1 MLAILL
7 LSLLLSLASPQQIVY
22 SIVPTNAINLT
33 QASPSA
39 CYANCRS
46 CQTLTNQCEE
56 CFDPY
61 FVKAQDGSC
70 QLADNYTV
78 SLVWFSSSHPPM
90 RFGQAMPLFI
100 RRSLGEIS
108 RKLTANQIIA
118 LSMHRLKSLVL
129 LLLEHQ
135 LAIKGQCRYIST
147 SCFASNSSKW
157 DGPTAPHSPSLFP
170 IKITGFLLLRS
181 LNRLPM

>member
-1 MLAILL
+1 MITILL
-7 LSLLLSLASPQQIVY
+7 LSLFLSLATPQQIVY

-61 FVKAQDGSC
+61 FIKAQDGTC

-78 SLVWFSSSHPPM
+78 MLASFSWH
-90 RFGQAMPLFI
+90 
-100 RRSLGEIS
+100 
-108 RKLTANQIIA
+108 
-118 LSMHRLKSLVL
+118 HR
-129 LLLEHQ
+129 
-135 LAIKGQCRYIST
+135 
-147 SCFASNSSKW
+147 
-157 DGPTAPHSPSLFP
+157 PT
-170 IKITGFLLLRS
+170 K
-181 LNRLPM
+181 